1 MIKRFLLFA
10 VMAVVAF
17 ASHAEVSSM
26 HLGYSNNELVT
37 TGQIG
42 ISGAN
47 DVSAAIYLPQ
57 SMLTNYAD
65 NYIESIKVGL
75 ASKLNVETLTV
86 WVREDLSGENLAQ
99 GTINSSDAPKIAK
112 GWNDVML
119 QSPYT
124 ISGDKGLYIGYT
136 FHQKGASYAISSVGT
151 YQENGLFVKL
161 GDSDWTTYTDK
172 GVLSLEAMVKGDNLP
187 KYDLSLLSVS
197 TKEHYSIGSEL
208 PVTINVKNVAATTI
222 SGFNVACKI
231 DGYDTVYNTRI
242 DCDLKYDDTQEFTI
256 NLILDL
262 TELADNVDM
271 SVSITS
277 LNEGDDEDLSNNSA
291 SVSFDVITREYQRNV
306 FIEEFTTEKCSN
318 CPSAASMLKS
328 ALESL
333 AETYPDRIIA
343 ACHHSGY
350 YTDWLTTSA
359 DSDYLWFYNGGG
371 STYAPAFMIDRIE
384 QDDKT
389 PVFSNPGLTNMISK
403 IEKRLKE
410 PAYAKLDITAKYNDA
425 GDAAIITVN
434 GERSRMFSIH
444 EPRLTVYV
452 IENNITAHNQAGASG
467 TYIQQHVL
475 RTYNASWGETLNW
488 VDDKFEYNCELEIK
502 SGWNANELEVLA
514 FISDFDS
521 TDATKCTIENSAKC
535 LIEGSSVKAIS
546 AEDMARDVIYYDIC
560 GNRVSAD
567 TKGVLVKVT
576 NYISGAKRVEKI
588 LNSK

>member
-1 MIKRFLLFA
+1 
-10 VMAVVAF
+10 
-17 ASHAEVSSM
+17 
-26 HLGYSNNELVT
+26 
-37 TGQIG
+37 
-42 ISGAN
+42 
-47 DVSAAIYLPQ
+47 
-57 SMLTNYAD
+57 
-65 NYIESIKVGL
+65 
-75 ASKLNVETLTV
+75 
-86 WVREDLSGENLAQ
+86 
-99 GTINSSDAPKIAK
+99 
-112 GWNDVML
+112 
-119 QSPYT
+119 
-124 ISGDKGLYIGYT
+124 
-136 FHQKGASYAISSVGT
+136 
-151 YQENGLFVKL
+151 
-161 GDSDWTTYTDK
+161 
-172 GVLSLEAMVKGDNLP
+172 
-187 KYDLSLLSVS
+187 
-197 TKEHYSIGSEL
+197 
-208 PVTINVKNVAATTI
+208 
-222 SGFNVACKI
+222 
-231 DGYDTVYNTRI
+231 
-242 DCDLKYDDTQEFTI
+242 
-256 NLILDL
+256 
-262 TELADNVDM
+262 
-271 SVSITS
+271 
-277 LNEGDDEDLSNNSA
+277 
-291 SVSFDVITREYQRNV
+291 
-306 FIEEFTTEKCSN
+306 
-318 CPSAASMLKS
+318 MLKS